1 MQHKYMAS
9 TDFIQHFM
17 YGSKGGKSIKYLVQV
32 YDFPG
37 ETGLNL
43 TKLKNEN
50 ADRKH
55 PRISLVL
62 CLLLLFFLCG
72 GGGGGGGG
80 FPRATSQISPRL
92 CSHVF
97 KTCNSSKWQDN

>member
-72 GGGGGGGG
+72 GGGGAGRIPQSH
-80 FPRATSQISPRL
+80 FPDKSTL
-92 CSHVF
+92 MF
-97 KTCNSSKWQDN
+97 TCFQDL